1 MAKEYTITKEE
12 GIKRICEAI
21 REAYAIS
28 DAIDDEHLAT
38 NSTFSSAKIDSLL
51 SDIDTR
57 VDKLENG
64 SGSGGSGGSITIDNA
79 LSDTSENAVQNKVIT
94 VALKEKASKAKYD
107 DTAIN
112 IGRKDGTVIGDYSVA
127 IGVNVEASGNY
138 AHAEGYNTKA
148 SGDYSYANGW
158 YSEATGKY
166 SFAIGGSSQAIG
178 MGTFAGGIDCQAI
191 GGQSFVYGDNLIA
204 NHSVEVAF
212 GEYNQSN
219 VDTLFS
225 IGNGGF
231 IGGDGEGITR
241 RNAFEITTDGGK
253 LHGKDIVTDLIQ
265 RGTVSGTTI
274 SITFDKSFKDT
285 PTVVCTVCNS
295 SPSAYYISNKST
307 TGFTITS
314 NASQTYDWIAIGDA
328 ATE

>member
-38 NSTFSSAKIDSLL
+38 NSTFSSVKIDSLL

-57 VDKLENG
+57 VDKLE
-64 SGSGGSGGSITIDNA
+64 
-79 LSDTSENAVQNKVIT
+79 
-94 VALKEKASKAKYD
+94 
-107 DTAIN
+107 
-112 IGRKDGTVIGDYSVA
+112 
-127 IGVNVEASGNY
+127 
-138 AHAEGYNTKA
+138 
-148 SGDYSYANGW
+148 
-158 YSEATGKY
+158 
-166 SFAIGGSSQAIG
+166 
-178 MGTFAGGIDCQAI
+178 
-191 GGQSFVYGDNLIA
+191 
-204 NHSVEVAF
+204 
-212 GEYNQSN
+212 
-219 VDTLFS
+219 
-225 IGNGGF
+225 
-231 IGGDGEGITR
+231 
-241 RNAFEITTDGGK
+241 
-253 LHGKDIVTDLIQ
+253 KDIVTDLIQ
-265 RGTVSGTTI
+265 CGTVSGTTI

-328 ATE
+328 VTE

>member
-1 MAKEYTITKEE
+1 MAKNYTITKEE

-21 REAYAIS
+21 REANAIS

-38 NSTFSSAKIDSLL
+38 NSTFSSVKINSLL

-64 SGSGGSGGSITIDNA
+64 SGSGSGSGCSSID
-79 LSDTSENAVQNKVIT
+79 ENLYNDI
-94 VALKEKASKAKYD
+94 S
-107 DTAIN
+107 IN
-112 IGRKDGTVIGDYSVA
+112 VGRKTDTNVGNYSTTFGT
-127 IGVNVEASGNY
+127 NVEASGNY
-138 AHAEGYNTKA
+138 SHALGINT
-148 SGDYSYANGW
+148 
-158 YSEATGKY
+158 
-166 SFAIGGSSQAIG
+166 QAIG
-178 MGTFAGGIDCQAI
+178 KGTFAGGSDSQAI
-191 GGQSFVYGDNLIA
+191 GGYSFVYGDGLIA
-204 NHSVEVAF
+204 RHSAEVAF

-231 IGGDGEGITR
+231 IGGEEITR
-241 RNAFEITTDGGK
+241 RNAFEVTIDGGK

-328 ATE
+328 VTE

>member
-1 MAKEYTITKEE
+1 MAKNYTITKEE

-21 REAYAIS
+21 REANAIS

-38 NSTFSSAKIDSLL
+38 NSTFSSVKINSLL

-64 SGSGGSGGSITIDNA
+64 SGSGSGAGGSINIDDITAA
-79 LSDTSENAVQNKVIT
+79 LN
-94 VALKEKASKAKYD
+94 EKASKSKYD

-112 IGRKDGTVIGDYSVA
+112 VGRKDGTVIGDYSVA

-138 AHAEGYNTKA
+138 ANAKGCKTKA

-158 YSEATGKY
+158 YSEATGNN
-166 SFAIGGSSQAIG
+166 SQAIG
-178 MGTFAGGIDCQAI
+178 IGTFAGGVDCQAI

-204 NHSVEVAF
+204 NRSVEVAF

-219 VDTLFS
+219 IDTLFS

-231 IGGDGEGITR
+231 IDGKGTIR

-328 ATE
+328 VTE

>member
-38 NSTFSSAKIDSLL
+38 NSTFSSVKIDSLL

-57 VDKLENG
+57 VDKLE
-64 SGSGGSGGSITIDNA
+64 
-79 LSDTSENAVQNKVIT
+79 
-94 VALKEKASKAKYD
+94 
-107 DTAIN
+107 
-112 IGRKDGTVIGDYSVA
+112 
-127 IGVNVEASGNY
+127 
-138 AHAEGYNTKA
+138 
-148 SGDYSYANGW
+148 
-158 YSEATGKY
+158 
-166 SFAIGGSSQAIG
+166 
-178 MGTFAGGIDCQAI
+178 
-191 GGQSFVYGDNLIA
+191 
-204 NHSVEVAF
+204 
-212 GEYNQSN
+212 
-219 VDTLFS
+219 
-225 IGNGGF
+225 
-231 IGGDGEGITR
+231 
-241 RNAFEITTDGGK
+241 
-253 LHGKDIVTDLIQ
+253 KDIVTNLIQ

-314 NASQTYDWIAIGDA
+314 NTSQTYDWIAIGDA
-328 ATE
+328 VTK

>member
-1 MAKEYTITKEE
+1 MAKNYTITKEE

-28 DAIDDEHLAT
+28 NAIDDEHMAT
-38 NSTFSSAKIDSLL
+38 NSTFSSVKINSLL

-57 VDKLENG
+57 VDKLENSGAGGG
-64 SGSGGSGGSITIDNA
+64 SGSGGSITIDNA
-79 LSDTSENAVQNKVIT
+79 LSDTSENPVQNKV
-94 VALKEKASKAKYD
+94 VNAALKEKASKAKYD

-148 SGDYSYANGW
+148 SGDYSCAIGW
-158 YSEATGKY
+158 VSESTGKY
-166 SFAIGGSSQAIG
+166 SCATGNNTQAT
-178 MGTFAGGIDCQAI
+178 GTGAFAGGIDCQAI

-219 VDTLFS
+219 VGTLFS

-231 IGGDGEGITR
+231 IDGEEITR

-314 NASQTYDWIAIGDA
+314 NTSQTYDWIAIGDA
-328 ATE
+328 VTG

>member
-1 MAKEYTITKEE
+1 MAKNYTITKEE

-28 DAIDDEHLAT
+28 DAINDEHLAT
-38 NSTFSSAKIDSLL
+38 NSTFSSVKINSLL

-57 VDKLENG
+57 VDKLE
-64 SGSGGSGGSITIDNA
+64 
-79 LSDTSENAVQNKVIT
+79 
-94 VALKEKASKAKYD
+94 
-107 DTAIN
+107 
-112 IGRKDGTVIGDYSVA
+112 
-127 IGVNVEASGNY
+127 
-138 AHAEGYNTKA
+138 
-148 SGDYSYANGW
+148 
-158 YSEATGKY
+158 
-166 SFAIGGSSQAIG
+166 
-178 MGTFAGGIDCQAI
+178 
-191 GGQSFVYGDNLIA
+191 
-204 NHSVEVAF
+204 
-212 GEYNQSN
+212 
-219 VDTLFS
+219 
-225 IGNGGF
+225 
-231 IGGDGEGITR
+231 
-241 RNAFEITTDGGK
+241 TDS
-253 LHGKDIVTDLIQ
+253 IQ

>member
-38 NSTFSSAKIDSLL
+38 NSTFSSVKIDSLL

-79 LSDTSENAVQNKVIT
+79 LSDTSENPVQNKVIT

-138 AHAEGYNTKA
+138 ANAKGCKTKA

-158 YSEATGKY
+158 YSEATGNY
-166 SFAIGGSSQAIG
+166 SCAIGNNSQAIG
-178 MGTFAGGIDCQAI
+178 IGTFAGGVDCQAI

-204 NHSVEVAF
+204 NRSVEVAF

-219 VDTLFS
+219 IDTLFS

-231 IGGDGEGITR
+231 IDGEGTIR

-328 ATE
+328 VTE

>member
-1 MAKEYTITKEE
+1 MAKNYTITKEE

-21 REAYAIS
+21 REANAIS

-38 NSTFSSAKIDSLL
+38 NSTFSSVKINSLL

-64 SGSGGSGGSITIDNA
+64 SGSGSGAGGSINIDDITAA
-79 LSDTSENAVQNKVIT
+79 LN
-94 VALKEKASKAKYD
+94 EKASKSKYD

-112 IGRKDGTVIGDYSVA
+112 VGRKDGTVIGDYSVA

-138 AHAEGYNTKA
+138 ANAKGCKTKA

-158 YSEATGKY
+158 YSEATGNY
-166 SFAIGGSSQAIG
+166 SCAIGNNSQAIG
-178 MGTFAGGIDCQAI
+178 IGTFAGGVDCQAI

-204 NHSVEVAF
+204 NRSVEVAF

-219 VDTLFS
+219 IDTLFS

-231 IGGDGEGITR
+231 IDGKGTIR

-328 ATE
+328 VTE

>member
-1 MAKEYTITKEE
+1 MAKNYTITKEE

-28 DAIDDEHLAT
+28 DAIDDEHLTT
-38 NSTFSSAKIDSLL
+38 NSTFSSVKINSLL

-57 VDKLENG
+57 VDKLENSGAGGG
-64 SGSGGSGGSITIDNA
+64 SGSGGSSIDEN
-79 LSDTSENAVQNKVIT
+79 LYNDTS
-94 VALKEKASKAKYD
+94 
-107 DTAIN
+107 IN
-112 IGRKDGTVIGDYSVA
+112 VGRKTDTNVGNYSTTFGTD
-127 IGVNVEASGNY
+127 VEASGNY
-138 AHAEGYNTKA
+138 SHALGINT
-148 SGDYSYANGW
+148 
-158 YSEATGKY
+158 
-166 SFAIGGSSQAIG
+166 QAIG
-178 MGTFAGGIDCQAI
+178 KGTFAGGSDSQAI
-191 GGQSFVYGDNLIA
+191 GGYSFVYGDNLIA
-204 NHSVEVAF
+204 NHATEVAF

-231 IGGDGEGITR
+231 IGGEEITR

-253 LHGKDIVTDLIQ
+253 LHGKDILTDLIQ

-314 NASQTYDWIAIGDA
+314 NAS
-328 ATE
+328 